1 MFDTILIIGSIGF
14 LILSFAMISLDL
26 LSSKRDPKIDDI
38 KKLTKRNGYSILF
51 GLIGLILLTIVS
63 FIYVPAVSPA

>member
-26 LSSKRDPKIDDI
+26 ISSKRDPKIDNV

-51 GLIGLILLTIVS
+51 GLLGLILLTIVS